1 MARRIDRLSDR
12 TVKAKKA
19 KGYYADG
26 DGLYLQVSASGSKSW
41 VFRFKRDGK
50 ARDMGL
56 GGYPAVSL
64 SEARQKAK
72 ECRQHRDEGKDPI
85 AVRDALVAQKR
96 RAEARGT
103 IFEACVEQFIAANE
117 SGWRNAKH
125 RQQWRNTL
133 TTYAYP
139 IIGDLPVAEIDTALV
154 FKVLQPIWATKTAT
168 ASRVRGRV
176 ECVLDWAKVMHYRS
190 GENPALWRGNL
201 DKLLPKPSKVRKTV
215 HHPALAY
222 KDVPAFMARLRAKK
236 SVTALALEA
245 TILTVLRTKEAIG
258 AKFDEFDLA
267 AKVWTVPAERMKMKK
282 EHRVPLS
289 TRVVAIVKELA
300 ATRLN
305 DYVFPGIKRGE
316 PLSDGAMLQMLR
328 DLRPDITVHGFR
340 SAFKDWASDET
351 NFPDHLSE
359 AVLAHASGDKVRG
372 AYARSDLFQK
382 RRELMDAWGK
392 YCESPIAAKRRRAA

>member
-1 MARRIDRLSDR
+1 MI
-12 TVKAKKA
+12 
-19 KGYYADG
+19 
-26 DGLYLQVSASGSKSW
+26 
-41 VFRFKRDGK
+41 
-50 ARDMGL
+50 
-56 GGYPAVSL
+56 
-64 SEARQKAK
+64 
-72 ECRQHRDEGKDPI
+72 DPI
-85 AVRDALVAQKR
+85 AARNALAAEKR

-103 IFEACVEQFIAANE
+103 IFEDCAEQFIAANQA
-117 SGWRNAKH
+117 GWRNRKH

-133 TTYAYP
+133 ATYAYP

-154 FKVLQPIWATKTAT
+154 FKVLQPIWAKKTAT
-168 ASRVRGRV
+168 ASRLRGRI
-176 ECVLDWAKVMHYRS
+176 ESVLAWAKVMDFRS

-236 SVTALALEA
+236 SVTTLALEA

-282 EHRVPLS
+282 EHRVPLCN
-289 TRVVAIVKELA
+289 RAVAIVKELA

-305 DYVFPGIKRGE
+305 EFVFPGLKRGK
-316 PLSDGAMLQMLR
+316 PLSGSAMLTMLH

-359 AVLAHASGDKVRG
+359 AALAHASADKVRG

-382 RRELMDAWGK
+382 RRELMDAWAE
-392 YCESPIAAKRRRAA
+392 YCEPPVAAKRRRAA